1 MALTINTNVAA
12 LNAHM
17 NMKKTDNALTN
28 SLQRLS
34 TGMRINKAAD
44 DASGMAIA
52 DSLKAQG
59 LGLGQAIRNA
69 NDGINI
75 VQTADGAL
83 DEAINIVNIIKTKAI
98 QAAQDGQTFESRKI
112 IQEDIDK
119 LLEEVDLLANSTS
132 FNGKKLLSGEFT
144 NKNFQVGSSSGEI
157 AKVSIDSAET
167 TKTGHVT
174 TGNLTI
180 EHNGDQGPGETT
192 IVIHSSTENKD
203 YELQTVDLLFNN
215 SSENGIGALA
225 DAVNKLSDKLGI
237 TAQTVVEV
245 SSRGSVKAFDIGAD
259 FKING
264 VDIGAVSVKDNDSD
278 GALAKAING
287 KSDQTGVR
295 AAVDSQGVLTLS
307 SADGRAIKIQGNVKD
322 AFTKTAAEMSTF
334 GELRLTQMG
343 SNSLLIKDADAGE
356 LTQITIDVSET
367 MDVSTEMLLAQ
378 GSDIASGSVLTAGS
392 QVGFKM
398 YITSQDGSTD
408 GISTQT
414 TSIDSS
420 VTAGSKL
427 ASGTVIAV
435 GTTIGGKVTTGTLDI
450 DNDAKIA
457 AGSTIASG
465 STIAAGTLLT
475 TSINTSSGVI
485 AAGTLLSVKTTTVG
499 DVLLEEDLILQADT
513 VNESQLASGTTL
525 AAGSVINNIGTSNT
539 SADGFYVLDT
549 VGTTTISEEFTLKAG
564 SELKSGTVLAQG
576 STIGNAEMVSGTDSS
591 GGGITATDMGKET
604 VVAAGSKLL
613 SGTSLEVGST
623 IGGTI
628 KLDTASMGTTISNDL
643 TLGAG
648 STIAS
653 GSVIAKGTYLT
664 TGINTSNGIVG
675 PGVTL
680 EQNATLMG
688 DLYLT
693 EDMTL
698 EKDSV
703 LLSGTTATSTGGGV
717 SSDINIGNTKVT
729 RLSDIDVTSQE
740 SAQIAI
746 SVADSAL
753 KDYDKIRA
761 NLGSVQNQLTS
772 TISNISVTQVNVN
785 AAESAI
791 RDVDF
796 ADESK
801 TFSKLQILAQSGSY
815 AMSQANASSQNVM
828 SLLQ

>member
-1 MALTINTNVAA
+1 M
-12 LNAHM
+12 
-17 NMKKTDNALTN
+17 
-28 SLQRLS
+28 
-34 TGMRINKAAD
+34 
-44 DASGMAIA
+44 
-52 DSLKAQG
+52 
-59 LGLGQAIRNA
+59 
-69 NDGINI
+69 
-75 VQTADGAL
+75 
-83 DEAINIVNIIKTKAI
+83 
-98 QAAQDGQTFESRKI
+98 
-112 IQEDIDK
+112 
-119 LLEEVDLLANSTS
+119 
-132 FNGKKLLSGEFT
+132 
-144 NKNFQVGSSSGEI
+144 GSSSGEI
-157 AKVSIDSAET
+157 AKVSIGSAET

-180 EHNGDQGPGETT
+180 EHNGDQGPGDTT
-192 IVIHSSTENKD
+192 LIIHSSTENKD
-203 YELQTVDLLFNN
+203 YELQTVDLQFNN
-215 SSENGIGALA
+215 SSENGINALA
-225 DAVNKLSDKLGI
+225 DAINKLSDKLGI
-237 TAQTVVEV
+237 TAQTVVET
-245 SSRGSVKAFDIGAD
+245 SSRGSVNASEIGSD

-287 KSDQTGVR
+287 KSDQTGVT
-295 AAVDSQGVLTLS
+295 AAVDSQGIITLS
-307 SADGRAIKIQGNVKD
+307 SADGRAIKIQGDVKD

-356 LTQITIDVSET
+356 RTKIKIDVSGT
-367 MDVSTEMLLAQ
+367 MDVSTDMLLAQ
-378 GSDIASGSVLTAGS
+378 GSDITSGSVLTAGS
-392 QVGFKM
+392 QIGFNM
-398 YITSQDGSTD
+398 YLTQTD
-408 GISTQT
+408 EPDNVSTQT
-414 TSIDSS
+414 TIIDSTI
-420 VTAGSKL
+420 TAGSKL
-427 ASGTVIAV
+427 ASGTVITA
-435 GTTIGGKVTTGTLDI
+435 GTTIGGLMKTGTLDI
-450 DNDAKIA
+450 DNTATIA

-465 STIAAGTLLT
+465 STLAAGTLLT
-475 TSINTSSGVI
+475 TNINTSSGTI
-485 AAGTLLSVKTTTVG
+485 TAGTVLSVKTITVG
-499 DVLLEEDLILQADT
+499 DVLLEEDMVLLADT

-525 AAGSVINNIGTSNT
+525 AAGSTINNIGTTNT

-549 VGTTTISEEFTLKAG
+549 VGTTTISEEFTLKTG
-564 SELKSGTVLAQG
+564 SMLESGTILAQG
-576 STIGNAEMVSGTDSS
+576 STLGNIEMVTGTDSS
-591 GGGITATDMGKET
+591 GGGITATEMGKET
-604 VVAAGSKLL
+604 VVAAGSSLL

-628 KLDTASMGTTISNDL
+628 KLDTTGMGTTISNDL

-648 STIAS
+648 STIVS

-680 EQNATLMG
+680 EQNATLVG

-698 EKDSV
+698 EKNSV

-717 SSDINIGNTKVT
+717 ASDINIGDTKVT

-772 TISNISVTQVNVN
+772 TISNISVTQVNVK